1 MAGISSI
8 GTMSQSDYTNRAP
21 RFSQTRP
28 ITRLSTGA
36 DGQEAKGASVDPV
49 LSADGNTLAFAS
61 DASNLVDS
69 DTNGVRD
76 IFVKNL
82 QTNAVTR
89 ISVAADGTDADDA
102 SDGLYKS
109 VSLSADGTKVAFA
122 SKANNL
128 VPGDTNG
135 ASDIFVRNLAN
146 NTTTRVSIAAD
157 GAQTPNGSS
166 STNPVIS
173 PDGTKVAFVSSAAN
187 LVSGDTNGARDIFV
201 KDLATGTVTRVDT
214 TADGTQAETGSD
226 SFSPVFSPDGTKI
239 AFVSTAGNLVSGGES
254 GTYTVYVKDLNTQA
268 ITRVSAAADGTPANG
283 RNASPVFSPDGT
295 KIAFVSEAGNLVG
308 NGTNGTLAIYV
319 KDLNTQAVTRVSTGP
334 DGTPLNLG
342 GDLVPA
348 FSPDGTKIAF
358 VDSLSKQAYIK
369 DLATDALTAVAP
381 VPNAS
386 VTQRV
391 AFSSDGTQLIF
402 VSGDSTLVPGDTNAA
417 LDVFSAWTGQTT
429 TGLVYDKADRVS
441 SETSGKLT
449 FTDEDV
455 GDTHTVTVKPGDGAV
470 GTLTARISQDSGT
483 AAGVID
489 WEYTVDHKAVAG
501 LAKGQT
507 KTETFTLTVDDGHGG
522 TADQVVTIT
531 IVGDNDAPH
540 ITAFGPFKRLSTR
553 SDGREANGASP
564 HFVLSADG
572 NTLVFASDADNLV
585 DGDTNAKRDIF
596 SKDLRTGVVTRLT
609 AVGSTEANGD
619 SDRFNLSPDGKK
631 LVFVSDAS
639 NLVDGDTNDTADV
652 FVKDLDTE
660 AIIRLSAPSD
670 GSTPTGTISFG
681 RSALEYTLGSPK
693 FSSDGKEILFSS
705 EVSNLVSGDN
715 NNAID
720 GFVWNSN
727 TGKITRITTT
737 SENLESV
744 TGHGNGDP
752 VLSPDGK
759 KVAFISYSDNMVP
772 DDTNDTFDIFV
783 KDLDSGAVTRVST
796 SSKNEQA
803 NGPSQYSIFTPDS
816 KKIIFVSDASNLV
829 ADDTNSSP
837 DIFIKDLE
845 TGTTTRISVGSNG
858 EQLSLRGDL
867 DPVLSPDGTKLAF
880 VDDATGMAYVKNLV
894 TQELIPV
901 APVPRTSDPIS
912 HPSAAESQRLA
923 FSPDGSE
930 LIFASI
936 DDTLVADDKN
946 NAIDIFKVRIE
957 QTTTGLVLD
966 KADQDFASVS
976 GTLPFTDPDIRDTHT
991 VTVKPGEGAVGTL
1004 TAKISK
1010 EPNSSGPGSIAW
1022 TYTVDHKS
1030 VPALAEGQSRVE
1042 MFTVTLDDGHGGTS
1056 DQDVT
1061 ITTRGVAPLAAA
1073 SNSEHSV
1080 SALASAPAPFS
1091 PAERSSA
1098 GSDSVVRPT
1107 AYTAYVVTMYQDH
1120 V

>member
-1 MAGISSI
+1 
-8 GTMSQSDYTNRAP
+8 MSQSDYTNRAP

-135 ASDIFVRNLAN
+135 ASDIFVRDLAN

-214 TADGTQAETGSD
+214 TA
-226 SFSPVFSPDGTKI
+226 DGTKI

-540 ITAFGPFKRLSTR
+540 IASSGPFKRLSTR
-553 SDGREANGASP
+553 SDGREANGASAHP
-564 HFVLSADG
+564 VLSADG

-585 DGDTNAKRDIF
+585 PGDTNGVRDIF
-596 SKDLRTGVVTRLT
+596 VKDLRTGVV
-609 AVGSTEANGD
+609 S
-619 SDRFNLSPDGKK
+619 
-631 LVFVSDAS
+631 
-639 NLVDGDTNDTADV
+639 
-652 FVKDLDTE
+652 
-660 AIIRLSAPSD
+660 
-670 GSTPTGTISFG
+670 
-681 RSALEYTLGSPK
+681 
-693 FSSDGKEILFSS
+693 
-705 EVSNLVSGDN
+705 
-715 NNAID
+715 
-720 GFVWNSN
+720 
-727 TGKITRITTT
+727 
-737 SENLESV
+737 
-744 TGHGNGDP
+744 
-752 VLSPDGK
+752 
-759 KVAFISYSDNMVP
+759 
-772 DDTNDTFDIFV
+772 
-783 KDLDSGAVTRVST
+783 RVST
-796 SSKNEQA
+796 AADGTQA
-803 NGPSQYSIFTPDS
+803 NGI
-816 KKIIFVSDASNLV
+816 SDYFN
-829 ADDTNSSP
+829 
-837 DIFIKDLE
+837 
-845 TGTTTRISVGSNG
+845 
-858 EQLSLRGDL
+858 
-867 DPVLSPDGTKLAF
+867 LSPDGTKLVF
-880 VDDATGMAYVKNLV
+880 M
-894 TQELIPV
+894 
-901 APVPRTSDPIS
+901 S
-912 HPSAAESQRLA
+912 
-923 FSPDGSE
+923 
-930 LIFASI
+930 
-936 DDTLVADDKN
+936 
-946 NAIDIFKVRIE
+946 
-957 QTTTGLVLD
+957 
-966 KADQDFASVS
+966 
-976 GTLPFTDPDIRDTHT
+976 
-991 VTVKPGEGAVGTL
+991 
-1004 TAKISK
+1004 
-1010 EPNSSGPGSIAW
+1010 
-1022 TYTVDHKS
+1022 
-1030 VPALAEGQSRVE
+1030 
-1042 MFTVTLDDGHGGTS
+1042 
-1056 DQDVT
+1056 
-1061 ITTRGVAPLAAA
+1061 AA
-1073 SNSEHSV
+1073 SNLVANDTNDAVDIFVKDLKTGEISRVSV
-1080 SALASAPAPFS
+1080 AADGIESIGNYPQMDLESSDYLGAPAFS
-1091 PAERSSA
+1091 SDGNQLLF
-1098 GSDSVVRPT
+1098 GSRASNLVANDTNNVSDIFIKNVKTGAIARIN
-1107 AYTAYVVTMYQDH
+1107 A
-1120 V
+1120 

>member
-1 MAGISSI
+1 M
-8 GTMSQSDYTNRAP
+8 
-21 RFSQTRP
+21 
-28 ITRLSTGA
+28 
-36 DGQEAKGASVDPV
+36 

-135 ASDIFVRNLAN
+135 ASDIFVRDLAN
-146 NTTTRVSIAAD
+146 NTTTRVSVATD

-342 GDLVPA
+342 GDLVSA

-540 ITAFGPFKRLSTR
+540 IAPFRSIKRLSTR
-553 SDGREANGASP
+553 SDGGEADGGSP
-564 HFVLSADG
+564 HAVLSPDG
-572 NTLVFASDADNLV
+572 NTLFFSSDADNLV
-585 DGDTNAKRDIF
+585 DDDTNNARDIF
-596 SKDLRTGVVTRLT
+596 SKDLRTGKITRIST
-609 AVGSTEANGD
+609 DSNNRQANDGSDVPAGQD
-619 SDRFNLSPDGKK
+619 SPVMHFNVSPDGTK
-631 LVFVSDAS
+631 LVFVSSASNLVDNDTNKIPDLFVKDLRSGSVIRVNTASDGSEANNSVSMRDVPIFQYAPPVFSPDGAKVAFVSEAS
-639 NLVDGDTNDTADV
+639 NLVDGDDNRATDI
-652 FVKDLDTE
+652 FVKDLKTN
-660 AIIRLSAPSD
+660 AITRV
-670 GSTPTGTISFG
+670 ST
-681 RSALEYTLGSPK
+681 
-693 FSSDGKEILFSS
+693 SSDGKEAGYNSHDPTFSPDGKKILFQSWDGYLSEGGTITGPGCSIYEKDLTTGAVTRVSS
-705 EVSNLVSGDN
+705 NS
-715 NNAID
+715 D
-720 GFVWNSN
+720 GQGANSL
-727 TGKITRITTT
+727 
-737 SENLESV
+737 SYS
-744 TGHGNGDP
+744 P
-752 VLSPDGK
+752 VYSPDGK
-759 KVAFISYSDNMVP
+759 KVAFISMALNLV
-772 DDTNDTFDIFV
+772 DDASAGLGIKLGIFV
-783 KDLDSGAVTRVST
+783 KDLTTGAVTR
-796 SSKNEQA
+796 
-803 NGPSQYSIFTPDS
+803 
-816 KKIIFVSDASNLV
+816 AS
-829 ADDTNSSP
+829 TNSDGSP
-837 DIFIKDLE
+837 LD
-845 TGTTTRISVGSNG
+845 GSF
-858 EQLSLRGDL
+858 EHT
-867 DPVLSPDGTKLAF
+867 PAFSPDGTKLAF
-880 VDDATGMAYVKNLV
+880 VDYRTEQLYVKDLV
-894 TQELIPV
+894 TGALTPV
-901 APVPRTSDPIS
+901 APATRIDDFQ
-912 HPSAAESQRLA
+912 HLA
-923 FSPDGSE
+923 FTPDGQG
-930 LIFASI
+930 LIFVSADGSLVP
-936 DDTLVADDKN
+936 DDTN
-946 NAIDIFKVRIE
+946 NAADVFEARIG
-957 QTTTGLVLD
+957 QSTTAFVLD
-966 KADQDFASVS
+966 KANQDASSTS
-976 GTLPFTDPDIRDTHT
+976 GALSFTDPDTDDTHT

-1004 TAKISK
+1004 TATIGK
-1010 EPNSSGPGSIAW
+1010 EPDKDGPGLITW
-1022 TYTVDHKS
+1022 TYTVDHKT

-1042 MFTVTLDDGHGGTS
+1042 TFTVTLDDGHGGTS
-1056 DQDVT
+1056 DQVVT
-1061 ITTRGVAPLAAA
+1061 ITVQGSKPPQTAAA
-1073 SNSEHSV
+1073 GQHST
-1080 SALASAPAPFS
+1080 SAPASTVAP
-1091 PAERSSA
+1091 SSITQSSST
-1098 GSDSVVRPT
+1098 GSSSLMQPT
-1107 AYTAYVVTMYQDH
+1107 AYTAYVVNMYQNH